1 MNRRQHTT
9 EPSAATALMDIDCA
23 CATARQVARTLTRLY
38 DSAFR
43 TVGIEAAQFALMM
56 VLEKDGPSSQVELG
70 RRYLLEKTT
79 VSRNLNLLE
88 RKGWIR
94 CSAGEDKRTRQL
106 QLTAKGRKLLAAA
119 KPEWKKAQNR
129 LRSRLCAGQWD
140 EMFRVFRTVTRTAQ
154 ELQAS

>member
-1 MNRRQHTT
+1 MNLRQHTI
-9 EPSAATALMDIDCA
+9 EPAAATALMDIDCA

-38 DSAFR
+38 DSALR

-56 VLEKDGPSSQVELG
+56 VLEIDGASSQVELG

-88 RKGWIR
+88 RNGWIR
-94 CSAGEDKRTRQL
+94 SSVGSDKRTRQF

-129 LRSRLCAGQWD
+129 LRSRLPAGQWD
-140 EMFRVFRTVTRTAQ
+140 EMFRVFRTVTRAAQ
-154 ELQAS
+154 DLQST